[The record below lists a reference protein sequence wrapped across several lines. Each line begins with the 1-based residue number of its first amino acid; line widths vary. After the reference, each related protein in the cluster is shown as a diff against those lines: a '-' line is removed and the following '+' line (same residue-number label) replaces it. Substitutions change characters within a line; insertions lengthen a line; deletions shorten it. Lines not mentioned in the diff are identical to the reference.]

1 MIEPLVWKR
10 IARRRA
16 VMWAE
21 STRWS
26 GLARGGLSN
35 LVRRQLVRHVDA
47 FVSNGSEAT
56 RYLDDLGVRG
66 EEVITACLPSRTDV
80 GLADGG
86 HKDEPRYLFVGRLSE
101 RKHPEALLEAF
112 AIVRRDIPGASLT
125 IVGEGPLRS
134 RVAELIRPHG
144 QSARMLGKL
153 EGSEL
158 DSVYMQ
164 SDILVLPAER
174 EVWGL
179 VVNEA
184 LAHGLFVVATDQVGS
199 AHDLLDP
206 SSGMI
211 VPTGDRQALAAAM
224 ATAGSASRE
233 PVARRARATR
243 VAQCTFYRFA
253 ESILAAAELAVAHP
267 QHSQGS

>member
-1 MIEPLVWKR
+1 MIEPLFWKTV
-10 IARRRA
+10 ARRRA

-35 LVRRQLVRHVDA
+35 LVRRQLLRHVDA

-86 HKDEPRYLFVGRLSE
+86 HTGKPRYLFVGRLSE

-112 AIVRRDIPGASLT
+112 ATVRRQIPGASLT
-125 IVGEGPLRS
+125 IVGDGPLRS
-134 RVAELIRPHG
+134 RVAELIQPLGH
-144 QSARMLGKL
+144 SARMLGKV
-153 EGSEL
+153 EGAEL
-158 DSVYMQ
+158 DSVYRQ

-199 AHDLLDP
+199 APDLLDP
-206 SSGMI
+206 SSGMV
-211 VPTGDRQALAAAM
+211 VPTGDREALAAAM
-224 ATAGSASRE
+224 ATAGSASRD
-233 PVARRARATR
+233 PVARRVRASR
-243 VAQCTFYRFA
+243 VAQCSFRRFA
-253 ESILAAAELAVAHP
+253 EAIFAAAQLALAPPV
-267 QHSQGS
+267 HSRGV